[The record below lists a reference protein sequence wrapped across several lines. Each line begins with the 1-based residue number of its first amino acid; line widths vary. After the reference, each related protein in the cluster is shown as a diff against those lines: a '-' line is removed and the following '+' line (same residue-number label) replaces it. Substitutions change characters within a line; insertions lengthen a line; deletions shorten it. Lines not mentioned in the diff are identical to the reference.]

1 MCIPTKEEWE
11 MASSICERLAVFHK
25 VTEIFS
31 STLYTTTNLLFLKV
45 CKIKIT
51 LSSWFRSSSDVIRS
65 MTFKIL
71 EKLDCYWNVI
81 HGIMVVTTIL
91 DPRYKIELLE
101 YYFPIIYGD

>member
-11 MASSICERLAVFHK
+11 MASSTCERLAVFHK

-51 LSSWFRSSSDVIRS
+51 LSS
-65 MTFKIL
+65 
-71 EKLDCYWNVI
+71 
-81 HGIMVVTTIL
+81 
-91 DPRYKIELLE
+91 
-101 YYFPIIYGD
+101 